1 MKSKLNFFYV
11 NILCA
16 ARLGVIENLSVVSY
30 SQVLHKTRF
39 WKFIP
44 ERRHCQCGKEGIF
57 LHVIISMMW
66 SPYHVIVSVIIKSLS
81 LRLRVTFFPPIPHR
95 SGAMNSNLW
104 NLKFCQVQSFVKA
117 QNSKLSYDFWW
128 NLWWERP
135 SCRWKGRP
143 GHWRFVILIPIKI
156 MQTCFPVCLGHWD
169 RSHEQSLHQ

>member
-16 ARLGVIENLSVVSY
+16 ARLGVIENLSVVSH

-117 QNSKLSYDFWW
+117 QNSKLSYVLPVDGRGDLAIEDLSF
-128 NLWWERP
+128 LFLSR
-135 SCRWKGRP
+135 SCRLVFQYVW
-143 GHWRFVILIPIKI
+143 VIGTAL
-156 MQTCFPVCLGHWD
+156 TN
-169 RSHEQSLHQ
+169 SHFISNGLALP